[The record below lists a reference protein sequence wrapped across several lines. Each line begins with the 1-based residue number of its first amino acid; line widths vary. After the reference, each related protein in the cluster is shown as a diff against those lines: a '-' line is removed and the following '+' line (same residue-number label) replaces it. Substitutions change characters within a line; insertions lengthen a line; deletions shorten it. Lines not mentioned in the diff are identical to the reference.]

1 MALQI
6 QDTYNAISLREGAK
20 AYSELRHKIT
30 EAGLLK
36 HQYFYY
42 FLHVSGVTVGFFISL
57 YAIWATQN
65 LWLTF
70 VWSLVFAF
78 FSIQYGGIVHDAG
91 HRAMFKSVFWNDFFG
106 QIAGGLIA
114 MGYSE

>member
-42 FLHVSGVTVGFFISL
+42 FLHVSGVTVGFL
-57 YAIWATQN
+57 
-65 LWLTF
+65 
-70 VWSLVFAF
+70 
-78 FSIQYGGIVHDAG
+78 
-91 HRAMFKSVFWNDFFG
+91 SVFTLSGQPKTFG
-106 QIAGGLIA
+106 LRLSGVWYLLSFRFS
-114 MGYSE
+114 MVE